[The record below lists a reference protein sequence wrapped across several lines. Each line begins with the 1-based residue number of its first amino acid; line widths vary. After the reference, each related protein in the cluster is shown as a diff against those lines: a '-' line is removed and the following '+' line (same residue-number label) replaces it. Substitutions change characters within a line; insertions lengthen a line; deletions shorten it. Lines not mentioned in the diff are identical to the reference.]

1 MEFVTQRN
9 LEALAQGFWKN
20 DSDLAIHFN
29 QFQLIH

>member
-1 MEFVTQRN
+1 MEFVTQGN

-20 DSDLAIHFN
+20 DSDLAIHIN